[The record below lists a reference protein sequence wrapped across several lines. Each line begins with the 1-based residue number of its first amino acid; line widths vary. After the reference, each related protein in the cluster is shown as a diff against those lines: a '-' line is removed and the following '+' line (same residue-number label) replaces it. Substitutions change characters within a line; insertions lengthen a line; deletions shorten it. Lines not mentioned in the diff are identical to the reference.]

1 MLHVFEVDS
10 SVGVVNPDIYSPDGH
25 LFNRD
30 AKRYNLFDF
39 TIGLNRYKK
48 IGRIIEDL
56 GGYGYI
62 YRPQGCCMMVDLDKM
77 EAVDYMDEHTFLYCE
92 EFILA
97 ERLLKRGWKCACA
110 INTSIIH
117 NHSKTVKTTLGKW
130 KMLSAQNK
138 SFSYYLKEYR
148 EYGLLKRTVCIVFYM
163 AKNWLTN

>member
-1 MLHVFEVDS
+1 
-10 SVGVVNPDIYSPDGH
+10 
-25 LFNRD
+25 
-30 AKRYNLFDF
+30 
-39 TIGLNRYKK
+39 
-48 IGRIIEDL
+48 
-56 GGYGYI
+56 
-62 YRPQGCCMMVDLDKM
+62 MMVDLDKM
-77 EAVDYMDEHTFLYCE
+77 EAIDYMDEHTFLYCE

-97 ERLLKRGWKCACA
+97 ERLLKCGWKCACA